1 LQAACLNPLEELP
14 KGERILIIRL
24 GALGDVVRTL
34 PAFAAIR
41 ARYPQAH
48 LAWLVERRAESA
60 VRARPGVDE
69 VLVFPREELASA
81 LRAWRPL
88 RLLGEASRFAADLR
102 RRRFD
107 LVVDFHA
114 IFKSGL
120 IARLSGAPLRV
131 SYDRPF
137 SREGA
142 WRFANRRARI
152 EPVRVSRFERN
163 AALVDYLGIESPT
176 TRGAGEGAAGGKADS
191 GLLPVDPVLAERFER
206 LRGMRGGRGSVVIH
220 PGSSRATP
228 YKRYPVE
235 YWGEVAKRLAG
246 DGFRCIVSAGPSEAE
261 SQLAQ
266 AVVEAGAGAAEL
278 APATPT
284 LAELA
289 ALYSTC
295 RLFLGSDS
303 GPLHVAPLVGTPV
316 VQLLGPTDP
325 VENHPWV
332 GTPSR
337 SLRVPI
343 ACSPCRG
350 GCPAAPCMRVL
361 PVSSVVAAAR
371 ELLRAGR
378 PEAKLGRAAGAG

>member
-1 LQAACLNPLEELP
+1 MQAACLNPLDEP
-14 KGERILIIRL
+14 PQGDRILIIRL

-34 PAFAAIR
+34 PAFGAIR
-41 ARYPQAH
+41 ARYPHAH

-60 VRARPGVDE
+60 VRARPDVDE

-88 RLLGEASRFAADLR
+88 RLLGEAGRFVADLR
-102 RRRFD
+102 RHRFD

-114 IFKSGL
+114 ILKSGL
-120 IARLSGAPLRV
+120 IARLSGAPVRV
-131 SYDRPF
+131 GYDRAS

-142 WRFANRRARI
+142 WRFVNRRARI
-152 EPVRVSRFERN
+152 EPDRVSRFERN
-163 AALVDYLGIESPT
+163 AALVDYLGIASPA
-176 TRGAGEGAAGGKADS
+176 TRGGPVAEIDP
-191 GLLPVDPVLAERFER
+191 LPVDPVAAERFSQ
-206 LRGMRGGRGSVVIH
+206 LRGSETGRGFVVIH

-235 YWGEVAKRLAG
+235 CWGEVAKHLAG
-246 DGFRCIVSAGPSEAE
+246 DGFQCLVSAGPSEAE
-261 SQLAQ
+261 SQLAR
-266 AVVEAGAGAAEL
+266 AVVEAGEGAAEL

-284 LAELA
+284 LADLA

-303 GPLHVAPLVGTPV
+303 GPLHVASLVGTPV

-343 ACSPCRG
+343 ACSPCRR

-371 ELLRAGR
+371 ELLAAGSR
-378 PEAKLGRAAGAG
+378 EAKLGRAAGAR